1 MQSSNPAHTKNISK
15 RSLVI
20 LHKQNKRLVQVRQ
33 EKNAAV
39 TALNSIRKEKEAVE
53 VGLKVT
59 RDDLK
64 DANACMEQTY
74 PGRDI
79 WNKCFNELADLAEAG
94 QYDGVVILKIILNPL
109 YPGLRVSCIRSSSVI
124 L

>member
-53 VGLKVT
+53 VDLEVV

-64 DANACMEQTY
+64 DANACMGQTY
-74 PGRDI
+74 PGQDI
-79 WNKCFNELADLAEAG
+79 WNRRFNELADLAEAG
-94 QYDGVVILKIILNPL
+94 QDDGALTFEIYNQSLVTWSYSELH
-109 YPGLRVSCIRSSSVI
+109 
-124 L
+124 